1 LRVPGGDDPLVMRA
15 IQVAHFG
22 GPEVLRCVEV
32 ERPSPISTE
41 VLVRVIAAGVN
52 PVDCKTR
59 RGEGVA
65 RWVGPPPFILGW
77 DVCGVVEAMGYGV
90 TRFEV
95 GDLVYGMPWFPR
107 VAGAYAEFVT
117 APSRQLAR
125 VPDGISPVEAAAIPL
140 AAITAMQSLIDT
152 AHILNGQTVLVH
164 GAGGGVGHLAVQ
176 IAKLRGA
183 HVVAT
188 TGRRDREA
196 LQTRDADVALDLV
209 GGQDTQALV
218 ATLREG
224 GVLLAV
230 SDGAN
235 AAVRAEAKRRRI
247 RVEEPLVEP
256 DGHWLDEL
264 GEAIAARKLKVSVQE
279 TFTLERAAAAHE
291 RLERGGVRGK
301 LVLEVSP
308 R

>member
-1 LRVPGGDDPLVMRA
+1 MRA
-15 IQVAHFG
+15 VLVTRFG
-22 GPEVLRCVEV
+22 GPEVLEV
-32 ERPSPISTE
+32 AEVQRPSPISTE
-41 VLVRVIAAGVN
+41 VLVRVVAAGVN
-52 PVDCKTR
+52 PVDVKTR
-59 RGEGVA
+59 RGAGVA
-65 RWVGPPPFILGW
+65 RWVGPPPFVLGW

-95 GDLVYGMPWFPR
+95 GDLVYGMPRFPR

-117 APSRQLAR
+117 APSRQLAL

-140 AAITAMQSLIDT
+140 AAITATQSLIDT
-152 AHILNGQTVLVH
+152 AHILNGQTVVVH

-183 HVVAT
+183 RVVAT
-188 TGRRDREA
+188 TGRHDRAA

-209 GGQDTQALV
+209 GGQDTEALV
-218 ATLREG
+218 ATLRDG

-230 SDGAN
+230 SDGASD
-235 AAVRAEAKRRRI
+235 AVRAEAKRRRI
-247 RVEEPLVEP
+247 RVKEPLVEP

-264 GEAIAARKLKVSVQE
+264 GEALAARKLKVSVQE
-279 TFTLERAAAAHE
+279 TFPLARAAAAHE
-291 RLERGGVRGK
+291 RLERGGVKGK
-301 LVLEVSP
+301 IVLEVSN

>member
-1 LRVPGGDDPLVMRA
+1 MRA
-15 IQVAHFG
+15 VQVTHFG

-32 ERPSPISTE
+32 ERPTPISTE
-41 VLVRVIAAGVN
+41 VLVRVLAAGVN

-65 RWVGPPPFILGW
+65 GWVGPPPFIVGW
-77 DVCGVVEAMGYGV
+77 DVCGVVEAVGYGV
-90 TRFEV
+90 TRFAL
-95 GDLVYGMPWFPR
+95 GDLVFGMPWFPR
-107 VAGAYAEFVT
+107 AARGYAEFVT

-125 VPDGISPVEAAAIPL
+125 VPDGISAIKAAALPL
-140 AAITAMQSLIDT
+140 AGLTAMQCLIDT
-152 AHILNGQTVLVH
+152 ANLLDGQTVLIH
-164 GAGGGVGHLAVQ
+164 GAGGGVGHLADQ
-176 IAKLRGA
+176 IARRHGA

-188 TGRRDREA
+188 TGRDDRDA
-196 LQTRDADVALDLV
+196 LRTRDADVALDLV
-209 GGQDTQALV
+209 GGQDTLALI

-230 SDGAN
+230 SDGADDT
-235 AAVRAEAKRRRI
+235 VKAEAKRRHV

-256 DGHWLDEL
+256 DGHWLDLL
-264 GEAIAARKLKVSVQE
+264 GDAMSGGSIKVRVQE
-279 TFTLERAAAAHE
+279 VFPLEQAAAAHE

-301 LVLEVSP
+301 LVLEVSQ